1 MSSKKR
7 YSVPK
12 EFLQKVKI
20 NGNGC
25 PLMLGFKK
33 SDENRVKIV
42 NDFAQAIINS
52 VVNSFKLGQACQ
64 DLRDRTLS
72 ATNNIIPI
80 MNIGSN
86 KAIIT
91 FLPWKGK
98 HSNDRVVVVVDI
110 KTSKRNNVFWSWDG
124 NYVIESRTCG
134 NVNTPTEDTP
144 SKAVYEFEFNE
155 LRDILKKVCC
165 EEDVKNNSNV
175 LSDDEVNSL
184 LKIFNDDNKS
194 KIDKVKS
201 DTGISKQSK
210 NKRLEFRDH
219 DFKKKTRN
227 VCKPKA
233 YDHLTNQVF
242 DISSSGSGNCKK
254 IAIKNIIKA
263 ICSNYFSKP
272 HYYIDFNKII
282 WTNDSNTN
290 TDEYSVI
297 VRYHRKTFKI
307 NVSLEESH
315 DDGQATYSFWGRYVI
330 SKYNPNSNK
339 WNVIKYDTLPLKDGP
354 TKKDTSDADDDLP
367 EKVKRYADTIRN
379 NISEEDLIKLDE
391 QIVQFKKTADKIFE
405 LADRIDSLLN
415 G

>member
-12 EFLQKVKI
+12 EFQKPKV
-20 NGNGC
+20 NSNGC

-33 SDENRVKIV
+33 SDENQAKIV
-42 NDFAQAIINS
+42 TDFARAIINS
-52 VVNSFKLGQACQ
+52 VVNSFKLGEACQ
-64 DLRDRTLS
+64 DLSDRTLS
-72 ATNNIIPI
+72 ATNKIVPV

-86 KAIIT
+86 KAIVT

-98 HSNDRVVVVVDI
+98 HSNDRVTVVVDI

-134 NVNTPTEDTP
+134 NVNIPTEDAP
-144 SKAVYEFEFNE
+144 SKNVYEFEFNE
-155 LRDILKKVCC
+155 FKDILKKACC
-165 EEDVKNNSNV
+165 EEAVKNNSHV

-184 LKIFNDDNKS
+184 FKILNDDNKN
-194 KIDKVKS
+194 KLDKANPDHS
-201 DTGISKQSK
+201 ISRQSK
-210 NKRLEFRDH
+210 NKGRDLKDY

-227 VCKPKA
+227 VRKPKA

-242 DISSSGSGNCKK
+242 DVSSSGSGNCKK

-307 NVSLEESH
+307 NVSLEESY
-315 DDGQATYSFWGRYVI
+315 DEGQATYSFWGRYVI

-339 WNVIKYDTLPLKDGP
+339 WNVIKYDTLPLKNVP
-354 TKKDTSDADDDLP
+354 TESDASDVGDDLP
-367 EKVKRYADTIRN
+367 KKIKKHADMSRN
-379 NISEEDLIKLDE
+379 DISEEDLDKLDE
-391 QIVQFKKTADKIFE
+391 QIMKFKKTADKIFE
-405 LADRIDSLLN
+405 LADRIESLLN